1 MESAKPAQPEKP
13 TANLIIAGRYEIIR
27 ELGAGGMGTVY
38 LVRHINTDERL
49 AMKVLRKEVANQAE
63 AVERFKREMKASA
76 ILKSENVTRIT
87 DADTAAELDG
97 ALYMVMEL
105 LDGGDVERITR
116 DGKLLDPSS
125 VVFILAQAS
134 RALEKAHALG
144 IIHRDLKPDTI
155 LPVEE
160 IWQTS
165 RLRVSRTGSQGGSLS
180 LCSSAGPSKREEMTI
195 ELGLEAVAAK
205 ETCRKAG
212 SGLTNHRPLDGG
224 NGPKRDALGHGKSTT
239 GLQVDDAP
247 LAKDVAADQEHMDLG
262 AKPNQRL
269 NSLGLPKGG
278 AIPNPNGQIDEL
290 GTDQGPGGESQVAK
304 RPWPSQSVEQ
314 IQSRPNGKTDHSRF
328 DSQLRGEAVV
338 GWGDLG
344 VGLCCACSA
353 SNQTQQEEDCC
364 CELSRHSPPSW
375 R

>member
-1 MESAKPAQPEKP
+1 MESAKLAKSMKSAKPAQPEKP
-13 TANLIIAGRYEIIR
+13 TANLIVAGRYEIIR

-38 LVRHINTDERL
+38 LVRHVNTDERL

-76 ILKSENVTRIT
+76 ILKSEHVTRIT

-155 LPVEE
+155 LSVEE

-165 RLRVSRTGSQGGSLS
+165 RLRVSRTGSQRGSLPP
-180 LCSSAGPSKREEMTI
+180 CSSVGPGNREEMT
-195 ELGLEAVAAK
+195 V
-205 ETCRKAG
+205 
-212 SGLTNHRPLDGG
+212 
-224 NGPKRDALGHGKSTT
+224 
-239 GLQVDDAP
+239 
-247 LAKDVAADQEHMDLG
+247 
-262 AKPNQRL
+262 
-269 NSLGLPKGG
+269 
-278 AIPNPNGQIDEL
+278 
-290 GTDQGPGGESQVAK
+290 
-304 RPWPSQSVEQ
+304 
-314 IQSRPNGKTDHSRF
+314 
-328 DSQLRGEAVV
+328 
-338 GWGDLG
+338 
-344 VGLCCACSA
+344 
-353 SNQTQQEEDCC
+353 
-364 CELSRHSPPSW
+364 ELS
-375 R
+375 

>member
-1 MESAKPAQPEKP
+1 MESAKPAKPEKP
-13 TANLIIAGRYEIIR
+13 TANLIVAGRYEIIR

-155 LPVEE
+155 LPVDE
-160 IWQTS
+160 I
-165 RLRVSRTGSQGGSLS
+165 
-180 LCSSAGPSKREEMTI
+180 
-195 ELGLEAVAAK
+195 
-205 ETCRKAG
+205 
-212 SGLTNHRPLDGG
+212 
-224 NGPKRDALGHGKSTT
+224 
-239 GLQVDDAP
+239 
-247 LAKDVAADQEHMDLG
+247 
-262 AKPNQRL
+262 
-269 NSLGLPKGG
+269 
-278 AIPNPNGQIDEL
+278 
-290 GTDQGPGGESQVAK
+290 
-304 RPWPSQSVEQ
+304 
-314 IQSRPNGKTDHSRF
+314 
-328 DSQLRGEAVV
+328 
-338 GWGDLG
+338 
-344 VGLCCACSA
+344 
-353 SNQTQQEEDCC
+353 
-364 CELSRHSPPSW
+364 
-375 R
+375 